1 MKAELVAYTPNPE
14 ETIERAARICYDS
27 KAGDYEKRK
36 KFLSGLIKSGHT
48 STIEHA
54 SATFKFSE
62 VSRALTHELVRHR
75 LFSFSQRS
83 QRYCSEDGFGYVVPP
98 SISNSTETIP
108 CGIRDLKIE
117 CAEFFKDFMRKAQR
131 YYDTLVSHGI
141 PKEDARYILPNACYT
156 EIFVSGNFRE
166 WRHFLELRL
175 SPRAQWEI
183 RQLAHLVL
191 NELYKVAP
199 IIFQDLK
206 DKYDGPESAE

>member
-14 ETIERAARICYDS
+14 ETIEKAARICYDS
-27 KAGDYEKRK
+27 KTGDYEKRK

-83 QRYCSEDGFGYVVPP
+83 QRYCFEDNPGYVVPD
-98 SISNSTETIP
+98 TIQDNLEL
-108 CGIRDLKIE
+108 REKYVKLLNEVQNVYK
-117 CAEFFKDFMRKAQR
+117 EFVNFG
-131 YYDTLVSHGI
+131 V
-141 PKEDARYILPNACYT
+141 PKEDARYILPNACHT

-166 WRHFLELRL
+166 WLHFLELRL

-206 DKYDGPESAE
+206 DKYDGTEAAE

>member
-1 MKAELVAYTPNPE
+1 MKVELVAYTPNPE

-27 KAGDYEKRK
+27 KTGDYEKRK

-83 QRYCSEDGFGYVVPP
+83 QRYCSEDGFV
-98 SISNSTETIP
+98 TTIP
-108 CGIRDLKIE
+108 RSIVNEKSGQFPGKWMDLMNSILDLYNE
-117 CAEFFKDFMRKAQR
+117 MVEA
-131 YYDTLVSHGI
+131 GI
-141 PKEDARYILPNACYT
+141 PKEDARYILPNACHT

-183 RQLAHLVL
+183 RELAHLVL

-199 IIFQDLK
+199 IVFQDLK
-206 DKYDGPESAE
+206 DKYDGPEAAK

>member
-1 MKAELVAYTPNPE
+1 MKAELVTYTPNPE
-14 ETIERAARICYDS
+14 ETIEKAARICYNS
-27 KAGDYEKRK
+27 QCGDYEKRK
-36 KFLSGLIKSGHT
+36 KFLTGLIKSGHT

-62 VSRALTHELVRHR
+62 VSRALTHELCRHR

-83 QRYCSEDGFGYVVPP
+83 QRYCNEDGFGIVMPESLKQNGYE
-98 SISNSTETIP
+98 TEFNA
-108 CGIRDLKIE
+108 LMKEIE
-117 CAEFFKDFMRKAQR
+117 ELYNDMVE
-131 YYDTLVSHGI
+131 DGI
-141 PKEDARYILPNACYT
+141 PKEDARYILPNACHT

-191 NELYKVAP
+191 NDLYKIAP
-199 IIFQDLK
+199 IIFQDLV
-206 DKYDGPESAE
+206 DKYETKTEESQSNG

>member
-1 MKAELVAYTPNPE
+1 MKAELVTYTPNPE
-14 ETIERAARICYDS
+14 ETIEKAARICYNS
-27 KAGDYEKRK
+27 QCGDYEKRK
-36 KFLSGLIKSGHT
+36 KFLTGLIKSGHT

-62 VSRALTHELVRHR
+62 VSRALTHELCRHR

-83 QRYCSEDGFGYVVPP
+83 QRYCNEDGFGIVMPESLKQNGYE
-98 SISNSTETIP
+98 TEFNA
-108 CGIRDLKIE
+108 LMKEIE
-117 CAEFFKDFMRKAQR
+117 ELYNDMVE
-131 YYDTLVSHGI
+131 DGI
-141 PKEDARYILPNACYT
+141 PKEDARYILPNACHT

-191 NELYKVAP
+191 NDLYEIAP
-199 IIFQDLK
+199 IIFQDLV
-206 DKYDGPESAE
+206 DKYETKTEESQNNG